1 MQHCGKCPDAVAQ
14 IRGGIDAPQL
24 SGCVQFY
31 QESGCVLVVA
41 KISGL
46 PMESETGFYGF
57 HIHQGE
63 SCSGME
69 FSATGSHY
77 DPSNQP
83 HPKHAGDLPPL
94 LACQGNAYLS
104 VKTDRFSVSDKVTHM
119 MHLCGQGT
127 DTVGEFTERLIK
139 AMYEINAKTDV
150 SGALYF
156 VRKGLKIVAV
166 QIKGKAKDKVEM
178 CNAGIS
184 VDAQRC
190 ALPKVTKADMRKAV
204 VTSKAFR
211 TAPGHLISV
220 SDKHVRY

>member
-1 MQHCGKCPDAVAQ
+1 MQHYGKCPDAVAQ

-31 QESGCVLVVA
+31 QESGCVLVMA

-77 DPSNQP
+77 NPSNQP

-94 LACQGNAYLS
+94 LACQGNAFLS
-104 VKTDRFSVSDKVTHM
+104 VRTDRFYVSDVIGRTVVIHSDPDDFHSQPAGNAGTKIACGVICNRTH
-119 MHLCGQGT
+119 HLCHG
-127 DTVGEFTERLIK
+127 
-139 AMYEINAKTDV
+139 
-150 SGALYF
+150 
-156 VRKGLKIVAV
+156 
-166 QIKGKAKDKVEM
+166 
-178 CNAGIS
+178 
-184 VDAQRC
+184 
-190 ALPKVTKADMRKAV
+190 
-204 VTSKAFR
+204 
-211 TAPGHLISV
+211 
-220 SDKHVRY
+220 